1 MQDPSRVGNMWKSV
15 SARIRGAKTE
25 LESAGEDTEG
35 MVESTSKLRDLVK
48 GMTGFDIMADEA
60 GTQFKSIY
68 DIVVG
73 IGEKWQDLNDID
85 QAALLEALA
94 GKNHS
99 NALAA
104 ALNNIDAIKAAYQT
118 AENSAGSAAR
128 ENEKVME
135 SIAGRIGQLKATFQE
150 LSSTLVNSDL
160 FKSLV
165 SGLQAVLSVINQL
178 ISTFGTLITI
188 IAGAGIAAFIKNFAQ
203 MNFPIS
209 TAGRNQS
216 KEST

>member
-1 MQDPSRVGNMWKSV
+1 MWKSV

-128 ENEKVME
+128 ENEKYME

-165 SGLQAVLSVINQL
+165 SGAQTLLSVINQL

-188 IAGAGIAAFIKNFAQ
+188 IAGAGITAFIKNFAQ

>member
-128 ENEKVME
+128 ENEKYME

-160 FKSLV
+160 FKTLV
-165 SGLQAVLSVINQL
+165 SGAQAVLSVINQL

-188 IAGAGIAAFIKNFAQ
+188 IAGAGITAFIKNFAQ

>member
-1 MQDPSRVGNMWKSV
+1 MWKFV

-128 ENEKVME
+128 ENEKYME

-165 SGLQAVLSVINQL
+165 SGAQTLLSVINQL

-188 IAGAGIAAFIKNFAQ
+188 IAGAGITAFIKNFAQ

>member
-1 MQDPSRVGNMWKSV
+1 MQDTSRVGNMWKSV

-128 ENEKVME
+128 ENEKYME

-165 SGLQAVLSVINQL
+165 SGAQTLLSVINQL

-188 IAGAGIAAFIKNFAQ
+188 IAGAGITAFIKNFAQ

>member
-1 MQDPSRVGNMWKSV
+1 MWKSV

-128 ENEKVME
+128 ENEKYME

>member
-128 ENEKVME
+128 ENEKYME

-165 SGLQAVLSVINQL
+165 SGAQTLLSVINQL
-178 ISTFGTLITI
+178 ISTFGTFITI

>member
-128 ENEKVME
+128 ENEKKME

-165 SGLQAVLSVINQL
+165 SGAQTLLSVINQL
-178 ISTFGTLITI
+178 ISTFGTLTTI

>member
-128 ENEKVME
+128 ENEKYME

-165 SGLQAVLSVINQL
+165 SGAQTLLSVINQL

>member
-128 ENEKVME
+128 ENEKKME

-165 SGLQAVLSVINQL
+165 SGAQTLLSVINQL